1 MTALDLSTLKIENNE
16 SAHRWEARLGE
27 YVAFSSYRR
36 NEDTIHFLTT
46 RVPPELEG
54 QGVAGRLVTAALD
67 DARAQGLTVVPI
79 CRFVTSYIRRH
90 PEYRDLVYPDFRHLV
105 EGESKATRAGATGGD

>member
-1 MTALDLSTLKIENNE
+1 MTTLDLSTLKIENNE
-16 SAHRWEARLGE
+16 SARRWEARAGE
-27 YVAFSSYRR
+27 YVAFSSYRI
-36 NEDTIHFLTT
+36 NEDTIHFLKT

-54 QGVAGRLVTAALD
+54 QGIASRLVRAALD
-67 DARAQGLTVVPI
+67 DARARHLTVVPI

-105 EGESKATRAGATGGD
+105 ER

>member
-1 MTALDLSTLKIENNE
+1 MATLDLNNLKIENNE

-27 YVAFSSYRR
+27 SIAFSEYRLNR
-36 NEDTIHFLTT
+36 DTNTIHFLKT

-54 QGVAGRLVTAALD
+54 QGVAGKLVSAALD
-67 DARAQGLTVVPI
+67 DARAQHLTVVPI

-90 PEYRDLVYPDFRHLV
+90 SEYRDLVYPDFRHLV
-105 EGESKATRAGATGGD
+105 EREQS

>member
-1 MTALDLSTLKIENNE
+1 LTTLDLSSLKIENNV
-16 SAHRWEARLGE
+16 STQRWEAHVGE
-27 YVAFSSYRR
+27 LVAFSSYRL
-36 NEDTIHFLTT
+36 NGDTIHFLKT

-54 QGVAGRLVTAALD
+54 QGVAGRLVKAALD
-67 DARAQGLTVVPI
+67 DARAQHLTVVPI

-105 EGESKATRAGATGGD
+105 EGRQG